1 MPESPRTRRLRWR
14 FNWFPA
20 YRASGARIT
29 YIADDVREVRP
40 RLPLN
45 WRTRNVNGTI
55 YGGCLYAAVDPLHAI
70 MLAYALGPEN
80 VVAWTKQAT
89 IAFRRQARTD
99 LTGCFTLTE
108 AEISAVRADIE
119 RDGKAERTFT
129 AELRDRD
136 DQVCAA
142 CDVLVHLHCRAP
154 REMTKS
160 E

>member
-14 FNWFPA
+14 FNWYPA

-29 YIADDVREVRP
+29 YVADDLREVRL

-55 YGGCLYAAVDPLHAI
+55 YGGCLYAAVDPIHAI
-70 MLAYALGPEN
+70 MLAYALGPEG

-89 IAFRRQARTD
+89 IQFRRQARTD
-99 LTGCFTLTE
+99 LTGRFTLSE
-108 AEISAVRADIE
+108 AELGAVRADLG

-142 CDVLVHLHCRAP
+142 CDVLVHLHR
-154 REMTKS
+154 RGKDEG
-160 E
+160 

>member
-14 FNWFPA
+14 FNWYPA

-29 YIADDVREVRP
+29 YVADDLREVRL

-45 WRTRNVNGTI
+45 WRTRNINGTI
-55 YGGCLYAAVDPLHAI
+55 YGGCLYAAVDPIHAI
-70 MLAYALGPEN
+70 MLSYALGPEQ

-89 IAFRRQARTD
+89 IQFKRQARTD
-99 LTGCFTLTE
+99 LTGCFTLSE
-108 AEISAVRADIE
+108 AEIEASRADLG

-142 CDVLVHLHCRAP
+142 CDVLVHLHRRA
-154 REMTKS
+154 
-160 E
+160 